1 MKTVDLETWNRK
13 EHFAFFYRMDYPQY
27 NICANI
33 DITRFLTLVKGNCWS
48 FYYAMIF
55 AASEVANQ
63 NENFR
68 YRIRKGQV
76 ILHDR
81 VHPSFTDLAGKGD
94 DLFKMVTVEMED
106 TLPAFIQKALHI
118 SANQSKYFDFA
129 TMAERDDFL
138 YITCIPW
145 VAFTSMTH
153 TISLKRDD
161 SVPRISWGKYFR
173 EGERVLLPFSV
184 QVHHALADGNHVG
197 QYFERLQDY
206 LDKIDFS
213 D

>member
-1 MKTVDLETWNRK
+1 MKTIDLKTWNRR

-33 DITRFLTLVKGNCWS
+33 DITRFLSFVKENGWS

-55 AASEVANQ
+55 AASEAANQ
-63 NENFR
+63 CVNFK

-76 ILHDR
+76 VLHDR
-81 VHPSFTDLAGKGD
+81 VHPSFTDSTGNDD

-106 TLPAFIQKALHI
+106 TLPAFVKKA
-118 SANQSKYFDFA
+118 SQTSTNQLKYFDFA
-129 TMAERDDFL
+129 PLEGRDDFL

-145 VAFTSMTH
+145 ISFTSMSH
-153 TISLKRDD
+153 TIGLNRDD

-173 EGERVLLPFSV
+173 EGEKVLLPFSV
-184 QVHHALADGNHVG
+184 QVHHALADGSHVG
-197 QYFERLQDY
+197 QYFEKLQAY
-206 LDKIDFS
+206 LDGIGSKV
-213 D
+213 